1 MGDFAAEMERR
12 LGLAREAIR
21 EAGACGDDYGVATHQ
36 AELEE
41 LVRVADRNG
50 LKVNPPADGDTD
62 TPAEG

>member
-21 EAGACGDDYGVATHQ
+21 EAGASGDDYGVATHH

-41 LVRVADRNG
+41 LLRVAGRHG
-50 LKVNPPADGDTD
+50 LPVDTD
-62 TPAEG
+62 TPEG

>member
-12 LGLAREAIR
+12 LGLTQEAIR

-36 AELEE
+36 AELED
-41 LVRVADRNG
+41 LLSVD
-50 LKVNPPADGDTD
+50 LPTPGDTD